1 MAELKD
7 VNHIHP
13 LPDFVQGGKDFLP
26 SGFLDDKK
34 NFVGLMDVFLERLEN
49 IDVAM
54 VKMAEDRRVI
64 SASGANLDE
73 IGRQLGFERNGLED
87 NDFRAVLMIL
97 SASSRT
103 SGTRSELIASLK
115 QLFGEGNFSTWK
127 GWNYRFDIN
136 ITNACFDVR
145 NVIQEILD
153 MLPMPTHLR
162 VVESS
167 GTAFGFEEDGNK
179 VAGFGSDEDVAG
191 FGGGIASEIYVSD
204 DEGIY

>member
-13 LPDFVQGGKDFLP
+13 LPDFVEGGKEFLP

-34 NFVGLMDVFLERLEN
+34 NFIALMDVFLERLKT
-49 IDVAM
+49 IDVSM
-54 VKMAEDRRVI
+54 VEMAEGRRVV
-64 SASGANLDE
+64 SATGANLDE
-73 IGRQLGFERNGLED
+73 IGRQMGIERNGLED
-87 NDFRAVLMIL
+87 NDYRAVLMIL

-103 SGTRSELIASLK
+103 SGTRAELINSLT

-136 ITNACFDVR
+136 ITSACFDVR
-145 NVIQEILD
+145 NVVQQILD

-162 VVESS
+162 IVESN

-179 VAGFGSDEDVAG
+179 VSGFGSDEDVDG
-191 FGGGIASEIYVSD
+191 FSGGIAAEIYVSD